1 MAGGLNGRNGKVYFV
16 LMGIMVALLV
26 AFSLSGGRVVKRGLL
41 RTEKAI
47 TYIYDKSGLFV

>member
-16 LMGIMVALLV
+16 LMGIMVTLLV